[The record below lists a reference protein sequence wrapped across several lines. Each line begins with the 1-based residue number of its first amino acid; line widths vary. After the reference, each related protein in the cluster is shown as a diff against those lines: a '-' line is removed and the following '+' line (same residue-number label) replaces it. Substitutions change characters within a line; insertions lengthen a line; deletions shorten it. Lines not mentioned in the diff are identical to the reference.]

1 MTVAA
6 TLFLA
11 LFATSGGDGPLESR
25 AIARNSTAEVLV
37 EKSVLL
43 GIEFDRTRKNTPRAS
58 DEDTRALSQAGVG
71 AWLEGQ
77 LQVPDESIE
86 NAPAAL
92 RRYLDE
98 RREAL
103 AEIVTALER
112 QPPEWGRVEPNPDG
126 TLPFPEL
133 LPSIRLQKV
142 LLAAA
147 LLALRDGS
155 EDEAGRLL
163 EASWSL
169 GRPAADSPM
178 LLGQMVSIAGWRW
191 QAGLLRKM
199 QEPSL
204 QWMDRLGSSDSW
216 RGMLDGIAGE
226 SALFAERS
234 DASASD
240 PFSELSRKAPKATA
254 DVLRRLS
261 PCEAARLEEKEAF
274 RLVEREM
281 MLTSQGS
288 GAEIREIYRDIWIPQ
303 ILSAVRRSAWLSMD
317 RELTLTI
324 LQLKLDRRG
333 DPEEKWP
340 SKLANPVSAVCPDAT
355 YEYWSDGSGME
366 IRLIVEIPASNAP
379 FTLPLAFRVADQSS
393 ATAATPPPAALTP
406 TPTPH
411 TLPPQ

>member
-11 LFATSGGDGPLESR
+11 LFATSGGDGPLDSR
-25 AIARNSTAEVLV
+25 SIARNSTAEVLV

-43 GIEFDRTRKNTPRAS
+43 GIEFDRTRKDSPGAS
-58 DEDTRALSQAGVG
+58 NEDTRALSQAGVG

-77 LQVPDESIE
+77 LQIPDESIAH
-86 NAPAAL
+86 APEAL

-112 QPPEWGRVEPNPDG
+112 QPPEWGKVDPNPDG

-147 LLALRDGS
+147 LVALRDGS
-155 EDEAGRLL
+155 EEEAGRLL

-169 GRPAADSPM
+169 GRPAATSPLM
-178 LLGQMVSIAGWRW
+178 IGQMVTIAASRW
-191 QAGLLRKM
+191 QAGFLRKM
-199 QEPSL
+199 KEPSL
-204 QWMDRLGSSDSW
+204 SWMDRLGSSESW

-226 SALFAERS
+226 AALASERA
-234 DASASD
+234 DPAASD

-254 DVLRRLS
+254 EALRRLS
-261 PCEAARLEEKEAF
+261 PCETARLEEKAAF

-281 MLTSQGS
+281 MLTSQAS
-288 GAEIREIYRDIWIPQ
+288 GAEIREIYRDMWIPTV
-303 ILSAVRRSAWLSMD
+303 LGALRRAAWLAVEQ
-317 RELTLTI
+317 ELTLTI
-324 LQLKLDRRG
+324 LQLKLEKNG
-333 DPEEKWP
+333 DPAGKWP

-355 YEYWSDGSGME
+355 YEYRSDESGME
-366 IRLIVEIPASNAP
+366 IRLTVEMPAANGP
-379 FTLPLAFRVADQSS
+379 FVLPLVFRMVERD
-393 ATAATPPPAALTP
+393 AAAASPAPVLTP